1 MCQSIRLSHE
11 GLQLIFRQKGP
22 TVFSDEALFR
32 ILTEADRIVYDA
44 ESLLDKALATGH
56 DELVEAARSNLN
68 LVIANRDRLDR
79 VFSLRL
85 VTAQQES

>member
-1 MCQSIRLSHE
+1 M
-11 GLQLIFRQKGP
+11 
-22 TVFSDEALFR
+22 FSDEALLR

-44 ESLLDKALATGH
+44 ESLLDKALATGQ

-85 VTAQQES
+85 ATSEHEG

>member
-1 MCQSIRLSHE
+1 M
-11 GLQLIFRQKGP
+11 
-22 TVFSDEALFR
+22 FSDEALLR

-56 DELVEAARSNLN
+56 DEMVEAARSNLN
-68 LVIANRDRLDR
+68 QVIANRDRLDR

-85 VTAQQES
+85 VAAQQEG

>member
-1 MCQSIRLSHE
+1 M
-11 GLQLIFRQKGP
+11 
-22 TVFSDEALFR
+22 FSDEALFR

-56 DELVEAARSNLN
+56 DELVEAARSNLS